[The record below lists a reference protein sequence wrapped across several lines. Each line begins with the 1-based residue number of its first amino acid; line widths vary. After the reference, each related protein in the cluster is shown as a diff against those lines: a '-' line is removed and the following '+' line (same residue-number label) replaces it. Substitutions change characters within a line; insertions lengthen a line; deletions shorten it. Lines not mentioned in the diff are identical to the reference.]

1 MEALMEVNLIEKEGV
16 TVFQVNGEINI
27 STSPDLKKRFE
38 NAPLKKVV
46 VDLEKVS
53 YIDSSG
59 LATLVEILKRT
70 KTQGGSLALTG
81 LSDKVKSL
89 FEITKLDK
97 LFQIF
102 RAQDEAVL
110 RIK

>member
-1 MEALMEVNLIEKEGV
+1 MEVKSLEVDGV
-16 TVFQVNGEINI
+16 LVFQVAGEINI
-27 STSPDLKKRFE
+27 STSPELKKQFE
-38 NAPLKKVV
+38 KQPVKKVV
-46 VDLEKVS
+46 VNLEKVS

-70 KTQGGSLALTG
+70 KTQGGSLGLAG

-97 LFQIF
+97 LFTVSKT
-102 RAQDEAVL
+102 QDEAVGKA
-110 RIK
+110 R

>member
-1 MEALMEVNLIEKEGV
+1 MEIKSFEKEGV
-16 TVFQVNGEINI
+16 VVFQVDGEINI
-27 STSPDLKKRFE
+27 STSPDLKKQFE
-38 NAPLKKVV
+38 KKPSKNIV

-59 LATLVEILKRT
+59 LATLVEILKKT
-70 KTQGGSLALTG
+70 KTQGGSLGLAG

-97 LFQIF
+97 LFSIS
-102 RAQDEAVL
+102 RSQDEAIR
-110 RIK
+110 RIQ